1 MSNAPEQ
8 RRERWL
14 RRTSLITGWIAAL
27 AVAATLLIAAVV
39 SSASPAKKVA
49 IAVHRPAAR
58 PAQVR
63 HRAAVVLH
71 RRRVV
76 RVARVHRTVHVAKK
90 VAQVTPPPAPTPTP
104 PPAPPAPAPVTPP
117 VVVSGGS

>member
-1 MSNAPEQ
+1 MPNALEQ

-49 IAVHRPAAR
+49 IAVQRPLAR

-63 HRAAVVLH
+63 HRTAVVHH
-71 RRRVV
+71 RQRVV
-76 RVARVHRTVHVAKK
+76 RVHRTARVVHK
-90 VAQVTPPPAPTPTP
+90 VAQVTSTPTPTPTPTP